1 MDVEEK
7 RGLKKHD
14 GCWVRKSNTYNVLL
28 ELLVFPLLPK
38 KKLMQ
43 LIIFT
48 FQHCMQCW
56 CQLYTCHSCRVVNE
70 CKIYAKEGAVGS
82 AAAPA
87 SSQMSR

>member
-43 LIIFT
+43 LIFLLFSIA
-48 FQHCMQCW
+48 CSVGAN
-56 CQLYTCHSCRVVNE
+56 YTL
-70 CKIYAKEGAVGS
+70 AT
-82 AAAPA
+82 AAAW
-87 SSQMSR
+87 